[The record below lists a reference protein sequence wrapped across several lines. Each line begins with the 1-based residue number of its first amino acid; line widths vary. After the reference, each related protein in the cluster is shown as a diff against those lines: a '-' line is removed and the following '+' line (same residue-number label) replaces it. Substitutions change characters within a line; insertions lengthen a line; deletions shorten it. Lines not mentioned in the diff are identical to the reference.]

1 MRDKES
7 ILIVDD
13 EEEFRESIKA
23 ILKDRYHVFT
33 AEGDRTALDIIKE
46 HKINLVLLS
55 FETSNTEGVKFVKK
69 VKEINEDIDVVLVSY
84 LAILR
89 NLPGYLRL
97 GASLCITKPT
107 EEAHFISFLG
117 EILIKQR
124 FQREIED
131 VRSKTKS
138 RHRFG
143 QIISQDRKMREIFN
157 IIEEVAS
164 TSTSVLITGE
174 SGTGKELVAR
184 AIHYQGD
191 RKDRPFVVVN
201 CGAIPSELMESELF
215 GYEKGAFTGA
225 QARTMGKFEHAHG
238 GTLFL
243 DEVSALRIDLQ
254 SKLLRALQEKQIQ
267 RIGSHKNINLD
278 VRVIAATNIDLEKE
292 VKEGRFR
299 SDLYFRLN
307 VVPIHLPPLRKRIA
321 DIPLLAEYFLETY
334 NKQYNKKIERFSPE
348 ALAALCRYSWPG
360 NVRELQNLVERLV
373 VLSKQNKI
381 ISLNNLPIELFMDGE
396 QFTQE
401 MEEIQDEE
409 MGLTKVKEAFEKRF
423 ILQTL
428 EKTNWNQT
436 EAAKILKIHRN
447 TLVKKL
453 TRLNIRPEAF
463 PEKRKQKKENTK

>member
-13 EEEFRESIKA
+13 EEEFRESLKA
-23 ILKDRYHVFT
+23 ILKDHYQVFT
-33 AEGDRTALDIIKE
+33 AERDQTALDIIE
-46 HKINLVLLS
+46 DSTINIVLLS
-55 FETSNTEGVKFVKK
+55 FDVSDAEGVKFVRKIK
-69 VKEINEDIDVVLVSY
+69 GINEEVDVVLVSY
-84 LAILR
+84 LGILR
-89 NLPGYLRL
+89 SLPGYLRL
-97 GASLCITKPT
+97 GATLCATRPT

-117 EILIKQR
+117 EVLIKQR
-124 FQREIED
+124 FQKEIED
-131 VRSKTKS
+131 VRSEAKE

-143 QIISQDRKMREIFN
+143 QIVSKDRKMREIFD
-157 IIEEVAS
+157 IIKEVAS
-164 TSTSVLITGE
+164 TSTGILITGE

-184 AIHYQGD
+184 AIHYQGN
-191 RKDRPFVVVN
+191 RKDKPFGVVN

-225 QARTMGKFEHAHG
+225 HTRTLGKFEHSNG

-243 DEVSALRIDLQ
+243 DEVSALRLDLQ

-267 RIGSHKNINLD
+267 RIGSNKTINLD

-292 VKEGRFR
+292 VKGNRFR

-307 VVPIHLPPLRKRIA
+307 VVPIRLPPLRKRKN
-321 DIPLLAEYFLETY
+321 DIPLLAQFFLETY
-334 NKQYNKKIERFSPE
+334 NKHHNKKIEGFSPN
-348 ALAALCRYSWPG
+348 ALATLCTYSWPG

-373 VLSKQNKI
+373 VLSRQDRI
-381 ISLNNLPIELFMDGE
+381 ISLSNLPIELFMDGK
-396 QFTQE
+396 QDGQE
-401 MEEIQDEE
+401 VEEIRDDEL
-409 MGLTKVKEAFEKRF
+409 GLTKIKEGFEKRF

-453 TRLNIRPEAF
+453 TRLKIRDNVQSVNG
-463 PEKRKQKKENTK
+463 EK